1 MSKLSTEKKLS
12 ETPSYETPSYE
23 TPSYETLSRKL
34 FVEEAKSL
42 ETKSFSD
49 DNAPTPICT
58 KYILPNA
65 PIKNTIPPVF
75 STDYTGKKL
84 LFDEDEKVEKI
95 EFKNMKT

>member
-49 DNAPTPICT
+49 DNARKPIFT
-58 KYILPNA
+58 KCILPSA
-65 PIKNTIPPVF
+65 TINCTMPLVF
-75 STDYTGKKL
+75 STDYTGKNF